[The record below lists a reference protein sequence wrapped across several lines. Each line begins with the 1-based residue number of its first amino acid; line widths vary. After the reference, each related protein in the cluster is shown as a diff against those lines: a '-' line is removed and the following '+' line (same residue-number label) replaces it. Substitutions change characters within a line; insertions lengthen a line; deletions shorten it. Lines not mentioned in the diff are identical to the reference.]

1 MCGRGEASA
10 AGGRDAGGGV
20 YPLYA
25 TPFSL
30 DHIVAQKP
38 VEIGFRWPFQRIAGS
53 HPRSYKGAHEVSMHS
68 RSIVRSAALAFA
80 LLGAP
85 ALAWAQKG
93 NERPPPPPDNVVPQR
108 ILKVFPFDTT
118 WMAVNLNGKAFAAD
132 RRPAFILDKQFRGR
146 GFGGCN
152 TFSATTYAMQD
163 RVAVGPIALTKE
175 TCDKATAEAERAF
188 LVVLRTSQVWEL
200 KDGKLL
206 LKGPNGII
214 TFERS
219 M

>member
-1 MCGRGEASA
+1 MQ
-10 AGGRDAGGGV
+10 
-20 YPLYA
+20 
-25 TPFSL
+25 F
-30 DHIVAQKP
+30 
-38 VEIGFRWPFQRIAGS
+38 
-53 HPRSYKGAHEVSMHS
+53 
-68 RSIVRSAALAFA
+68 RSAFRLILVLSALFGPTLAF
-80 LLGAP
+80 
-85 ALAWAQKG
+85 AQKG
-93 NERPPPPPDNVVPQR
+93 NDRPPPPPDTVVPQR

-118 WMAVNLNGKAFAAD
+118 WMALSINGKNFAPD

-152 TFSATTYAMQD
+152 TFSATTYAMQE

-175 TCDKATAEAERAF
+175 NCDKAINELERAF
-188 LVVLRTSQVWEL
+188 LVALRTSQVWEL

-214 TFERS
+214 VFERS

>member
-1 MCGRGEASA
+1 
-10 AGGRDAGGGV
+10 
-20 YPLYA
+20 
-25 TPFSL
+25 
-30 DHIVAQKP
+30 
-38 VEIGFRWPFQRIAGS
+38 
-53 HPRSYKGAHEVSMHS
+53 MHS
-68 RSIVRSAALAFA
+68 RSILRSAALAFA

>member
-1 MCGRGEASA
+1 MQFQSA
-10 AGGRDAGGGV
+10 
-20 YPLYA
+20 
-25 TPFSL
+25 
-30 DHIVAQKP
+30 
-38 VEIGFRWPFQRIAGS
+38 FRLALVLSALIAG
-53 HPRSYKGAHEVSMHS
+53 PTL
-68 RSIVRSAALAFA
+68 AL
-80 LLGAP
+80 
-85 ALAWAQKG
+85 AQKG
-93 NERPPPPPDNVVPQR
+93 NDRPPPPPDSVVPQR

-118 WMAVNLNGKAFAAD
+118 WMAVSVNGKTFAAD

-175 TCDKATAEAERAF
+175 SCDKATTELERTF
-188 LVVLRTSQVWEL
+188 LVALRTSQVWEL

-206 LKGPNGII
+206 MKGPNGVI

>member
-1 MCGRGEASA
+1 
-10 AGGRDAGGGV
+10 
-20 YPLYA
+20 
-25 TPFSL
+25 
-30 DHIVAQKP
+30 
-38 VEIGFRWPFQRIAGS
+38 
-53 HPRSYKGAHEVSMHS
+53 MHS
-68 RSIVRSAALAFA
+68 RSVLRSALVALAC
-80 LLGAP
+80 LGVP

-93 NERPPPPPDNVVPQR
+93 NDRPPPPPDNVVPQR

-118 WMAVNLNGKAFAAD
+118 WMAVNLNGKPFAAE

>member
-1 MCGRGEASA
+1 
-10 AGGRDAGGGV
+10 
-20 YPLYA
+20 
-25 TPFSL
+25 
-30 DHIVAQKP
+30 
-38 VEIGFRWPFQRIAGS
+38 
-53 HPRSYKGAHEVSMHS
+53 MHS
-68 RSIVRSAALAFA
+68 RSALHSAVIALA
-80 LLGAP
+80 LSGLP
-85 ALAWAQKG
+85 ASAWAQKG
-93 NERPPPPPDNVVPQR
+93 ERPPPPPDSVVPQR

-163 RVAVGPIALTKE
+163 RVAVGPIPLTKE
-175 TCDKATAEAERAF
+175 PCDKGTAEAERAF
-188 LVVLRTSQVWEL
+188 LVALRTSQVWEL